1 VSEPRAVATGSTGL
15 LTNQEFDVT
24 VTLDP
29 VATARGSDTLNMN
42 RRIVILGFMA
52 CGKTTVANEVAR
64 ELNCHYIDL
73 DSFITERAR
82 RSPAEI
88 ITQDGEAAFREV
100 ETLALRDVLQ
110 DKEAHVIALGGG
122 TWTTPANRT
131 LIALYDC
138 LTVWLD
144 APFEL
149 CWKRITSENLNRPL
163 APDRGTTQ
171 SRFNVR
177 RRDYQLAEKQVSV
190 KDGATATDI
199 AKEILMNP

>member
-1 VSEPRAVATGSTGL
+1 
-15 LTNQEFDVT
+15 
-24 VTLDP
+24 
-29 VATARGSDTLNMN
+29 MN

-64 ELNCHYIDL
+64 ELDCRCVDL
-73 DSFITERAR
+73 DSFVTEREK

-88 ITQDGEAAFREV
+88 ITRDGEDAFREL

-110 DKEAHVIALGGG
+110 DKDAHVIALGGG

-144 APFEL
+144 VPFEV
-149 CWKRITSENLNRPL
+149 CWKRITSSDVTRPL
-163 APDRGTTQ
+163 APDRETAQ
-171 SRFNVR
+171 KRFHTR
-177 RRDYQLAEKQVSV
+177 RADYQLAEKQISTDDDRTA
-190 KDGATATDI
+190 KDLAQ
-199 AKEILMNP
+199 EILIQT